1 MEIPSLLPPP
11 RREHIPTL
19 LLLMPE
25 YFETL
30 FKLMHTLSTIPG
42 KTGVSCLLLRECS
55 RIINGGWAILVRP
68 IIRDRWCSQQH
79 HHTRAQVLSRRVWDI
94 LTLLPTNPTL
104 LEGFQ
109 KLGAESD
116 KVSDEP
122 AQLESLLN
130 PSSPQKLMYSL
141 YIVEALTRPT
151 YTKNLVRV
159 ISLFCSEFS
168 MQCCFVFF

>member
-1 MEIPSLLPPP
+1 MKML
-11 RREHIPTL
+11 
-19 LLLMPE
+19 
-25 YFETL
+25 
-30 FKLMHTLSTIPG
+30 
-42 KTGVSCLLLRECS
+42 
-55 RIINGGWAILVRP
+55 
-68 IIRDRWCSQQH
+68 QQQ

-116 KVSDEP
+116 KSSADNS
-122 AQLESLLN
+122 QLENLLN

-151 YTKNLVRV
+151 YTKNLVSFDV
-159 ISLFCSEFS
+159 MLMWYFH
-168 MQCCFVFF
+168 